1 MKTLMIK
8 LMFLTVCTCLCSTA
22 IYSQTL
28 KDKSISEVYYLYPNN
43 PLPSFVSTFYIETSR
58 LGKDEECFNT
68 VNDPK
73 YAWTRPIEGYTQVYN
88 ESEAD
93 IKISFERLN
102 YKIVRKEAIDT
113 VIERSEKKD
122 YERFYRVFFTIRFEL
137 VVKGKKMP
145 GVIFKEPINI
155 NSFFETRSIAAK
167 ESLEKQI
174 SQTEIDNTLKN
185 YISTRIFS
193 LLRNYWGKEQKALF
207 RMDLYTAKGKHNY
220 DDLDDAFKQF
230 KTVMKEDIKGGLN
243 EEQKKKIESCVAV
256 WGKALTEKDTVN
268 PKARITKE
276 IYCGL
281 CVNLAVANAWL
292 GNIENAESYY
302 YQSLGYNND
311 KDFKNNLKQV
321 RKWLLDY
328 ESRYI
333 KNHPEYKIMP
343 LLEGKWRLIKYI
355 SDEKVDLNKDGKESN
370 DILSELDSYKK
381 HKIFD
386 ISANRILNVIEGDA
400 PACEA
405 KTTKYY
411 YKVSKNKINE
421 RKYLIFDDNEDI
433 DESLA
438 SIFQITS
445 LNGENLTIKGMAY
458 LTGDTTSEVEF
469 TFSKTK

>member
-1 MKTLMIK
+1 
-8 LMFLTVCTCLCSTA
+8 MFLTACTCLNLTT
-22 IYSQTL
+22 INSQTL
-28 KDKSISEVYYLYPNN
+28 KDKSISERYYLYPAN
-43 PLPSFVSTFYIETSR
+43 PLPSYVSTFYVEASGY
-58 LGKDEECFNT
+58 GKVEANFNKFC
-68 VNDPK
+68 NDPG
-73 YAWTRPIEGYTQVYN
+73 YAWTRPIEGYTQVYK
-88 ESEAD
+88 EAEAD
-93 IKISFERLN
+93 IKVVVE
-102 YKIVRKEAIDT
+102 KIEQKMIRKAVVDT
-113 VIERSEKKD
+113 VIEHSGKKD
-122 YERFYRVFFTIRFEL
+122 NEHFYRVFYN
-137 VVKGKKMP
+137 VKFVLIVKSKKMP
-145 GVIFKEPINI
+145 GIISKEAI
-155 NSFFETRSIAAK
+155 SIDDYFTTSSVDAK
-167 ESLEKQI
+167 ESLEKQ
-174 SQTEIDNTLKN
+174 SPQSEIDK
-185 YISTRIFS
+185 RIDGLALNELFP

-243 EEQKKKIESCVAV
+243 EEQKKKIESCLAV
-256 WGKALTEKDTVN
+256 WEKAITEKDTLN

-292 GNIENAESYY
+292 GNIENAENYY
-302 YQSLGYNND
+302 HQSLGYTND
-311 KDFKNNLKQV
+311 KDFKNNLKHV

-333 KNHPEYKIMP
+333 INHPEYKIMP
-343 LLEGKWRLIKYI
+343 LLEGKWILNKYI
-355 SDEKVDLNKDGKESN
+355 SNEKVDLNKDGKESN
-370 DILSELDSYKK
+370 DILSELDSCKK

-386 ISANRILNVIEGDA
+386 ISSNRMLNVIEGNA
-400 PACEA
+400 PSCEA

-421 RKYLIFDDNEDI
+421 RKYLIFDDSEDI
-433 DESLA
+433 NESVA

-469 TFSKTK
+469 SFSKTK